1 MNHFGKNLAF
11 SAAIAAWTLACG
23 GAILPSESL
32 TTAKEEVSA
41 AEAMGARDEPQADLH
56 LKLAEDGIVEAEALI
71 ADKRNEEAAP
81 KLERAIADAQL
92 ARELTEKA
100 EKKAAAET
108 ALARLETLEQGSIAQ
123 GN

>member
-1 MNHFGKNLAF
+1 
-11 SAAIAAWTLACG
+11 
-23 GAILPSESL
+23 
-32 TTAKEEVSA
+32 
-41 AEAMGARDEPQADLH
+41 MGARDEPQADLH